1 MAEQLRR
8 VHHYYNYSSVH
19 SYDHGPYTRAL
30 LLTPM
35 ITAVNTSVKVMPLFT
50 GRDHGWCVRSLT
62 RKHCSNC
69 KKAKEGF
76 CGRKLYSGVIGIV
89 KPL

>member
-50 GRDHGWCVRSLT
+50 GRDHGWCVRST
-62 RKHCSNC
+62 VQTAKKRKR
-69 KKAKEGF
+69 GF
-76 CGRKLYSGVIGIV
+76 AGGSSTAEL
-89 KPL
+89 LA